1 MAEDTKNEIAKAKSK
16 LRTLEKDYQL
26 LAKVNDDKEI
36 ELQETIQKQRVIEGV
51 KKDIFIKLNRINREV
66 DFTQLKL
73 NKLKIK
79 QHAIDRKN
87 KFNEM
92 ITQYPDFLNIVEDK
106 LSELEA
112 KQQEGKRFPNEIKID
127 TLTQIAKL
135 REFEQLDYL
144 KRCGMTDEYQ
154 VYSNL
159 KLAYNNEVE
168 RDIENTFSN
177 GSLSKLYE
185 DFIYLADDLIS
196 NKYIR
201 SYLSRE
207 G

>member
-1 MAEDTKNEIAKAKSK
+1 MAEDTKTAIAEAKAKLHS
-16 LRTLEKDYQL
+16 LENDYKH

-51 KKDIFIKLNRINREV
+51 KKDIAIKLNRINRETS
-66 DFTQLKL
+66 FTQLKL
-73 NKLKIK
+73 NKLEIK
-79 QHAIDRKN
+79 QHAFDRKK

-112 KQQEGKRFPNEIKID
+112 KQQEGKRFPNEIKIEA
-127 TLTQIAKL
+127 LNQIAKL
-135 REFEQLDYL
+135 KDLEKTDYL
-144 KRCGMTDEYQ
+144 TRCGMTDEYK

-168 RDIENTFSN
+168 RDVENSFNNN
-177 GSLSKLYE
+177 GSFSKSYE
-185 DFIYLADDLIS
+185 DFEYLAVNLIN
-196 NKYIR
+196 NKHIR
-201 SYLSRE
+201 SYLSS
-207 G
+207 